1 MNFRDE
7 ARLHGIFDIRVIKA
21 GREIEHY
28 RDENMI
34 MSSAR
39 DALARLIGG
48 AGSGKTVTKIGVG
61 TNGNGP
67 TPDDKGLTGAYSKP
81 VSGCTYPAT
90 GEACFAFNIGAG
102 EANGKSIR
110 EFGLLCSDG
119 TLFARKTRGVIEKA
133 DDIEITGTW
142 TIKF

>member
-1 MNFRDE
+1 MNFKDE

-67 TPDDKGLTGAYSKP
+67 TPDDNL
-81 VSGCTYPAT
+81 SGHGGSLFRLHHRRRRSQRQEHPGVRPALF
-90 GEACFAFNIGAG
+90 GRDAVRPQDARRH
-102 EANGKSIR
+102 R
-110 EFGLLCSDG
+110 EGG
-119 TLFARKTRGVIEKA
+119 RH
-133 DDIEITGTW
+133 
-142 TIKF
+142 

>member
-7 ARLHGIFDIRVIKA
+7 ARLHGIFEIRVIKA
-21 GREIEHY
+21 GRELEHY
-28 RDENMI
+28 RDDNMI

-61 TNGNGP
+61 INGNGP
-67 TPDDKGLTGAYSKP
+67 TPNDKGLTGAYSKP

-90 GEACFAFNIGAG
+90 GEACFAFTIGAG

>member
-1 MNFRDE
+1 MKFRDE

-34 MSSAR
+34 MASAR

-48 AGSGKTVTKIGVG
+48 NGSGKTVTKIGVG
-61 TNGNGP
+61 TNGDGP
-67 TPDDKGLTGAYSKP
+67 TPDDKGLTGAYSKA
-81 VSGCTYPAT
+81 VTGCTYPAT
-90 GEACFAFNIGAG
+90 GEACFAFTIGAG

>member
-7 ARLHGIFDIRVIKA
+7 ARLRGVFDIRVIKA
-21 GREIEHY
+21 GQELEHY

-61 TNGNGP
+61 TNGNGL

-81 VSGCTYPAT
+81 VSGCTYPT
-90 GEACFAFNIGAG
+90 GEACFAFTIGAG

>member
-1 MNFRDE
+1 MNFKDD
-7 ARLHGIFDIRVIKA
+7 ARLRGVFEIRVIKA
-21 GREIEHY
+21 GRELEHY
-28 RDENMI
+28 RDDNMI

-39 DALARLIGG
+39 AALARRIGG

-67 TPDDKGLTGAYSKP
+67 TPNDKGLTGAYSKP

-90 GEACFAFNIGAG
+90 GEACFAFTIGAG

>member
-1 MNFRDE
+1 MNFQDE
-7 ARLHGIFDIRVIKA
+7 ARLRGSFEIRVFKA
-21 GREIEHY
+21 GRELEHY
-28 RDENMI
+28 HDDNMI
-34 MSSAR
+34 MASAR

-48 AGSGKTVTKIGVG
+48 DGSGKTVTKIGVG

-67 TPDDKGLTGAYSKP
+67 TPNDKGLTSAYSKA
-81 VSGCTYPAT
+81 VAGCTYPAT
-90 GEACFAFNIGAG
+90 GEARFSFTIGAG

-142 TIKF
+142 TIKC

>member
-34 MSSAR
+34 MASAR

-48 AGSGKTVTKIGVG
+48 NGSGKTVTKIGVG
-61 TNGNGP
+61 TNGDGP
-67 TPDDKGLTGAYSKP
+67 TPDDKGLTGTYSKP

-90 GEACFAFNIGAG
+90 GEACFAFTIGAG

>member
-1 MNFRDE
+1 MNFRDN
-7 ARLHGIFDIRVIKA
+7 ARLRGVFEIRVCRR
-21 GREIEHY
+21 GREIERY
-28 RDENMI
+28 RDDNMI
-34 MSSAR
+34 MAQAR

-48 AGSGKTVTKIGVG
+48 DGSGKTVTKIGVG
-61 TNGNGP
+61 TNGDGP
-67 TPDDKGLTGAYSKP
+67 TTEDTGLTGTYSKD
-81 VSGCTYPAT
+81 VSGCTYPDT
-90 GEACFAFNIGAG
+90 GEACFAFTIGTG
-102 EANGKSIR
+102 EANGMSIK

>member
-1 MNFRDE
+1 MNFKDD
-7 ARLHGIFDIRVIKA
+7 ARLRGVFEIRVIKA
-21 GREIEHY
+21 GRELEHY
-28 RDENMI
+28 RDDNMI

-81 VSGCTYPAT
+81 VSGCTSPAT
-90 GEACFAFNIGAG
+90 GVACFAFTIGAG
-102 EANGKSIR
+102 EANGKSIC

>member
-1 MNFRDE
+1 MNFQDE
-7 ARLHGIFDIRVIKA
+7 ARLRGSFEIRVFKA
-21 GREIEHY
+21 GRELEHY
-28 RDENMI
+28 HDDNMI
-34 MSSAR
+34 MASAR

-48 AGSGKTVTKIGVG
+48 DGSGKTVTKIGVG

-67 TPDDKGLTGAYSKP
+67 TPNDKGLTSAYSTA
-81 VSGCTYPAT
+81 VAGCTYPAT
-90 GEACFAFNIGAG
+90 GEARFSFTIGAG
-102 EANGKSIR
+102 EANGKSLR